1 MIERTVEDFFDHEL
15 LDYAH
20 YTLRSR
26 AIPSAIDGFK
36 PSQRK
41 IAHAANQIW
50 KTGKEKPMKVFQF
63 GGLAASMTFF
73 HHGSMD
79 GTIIGMTQTFKN
91 SLPIFDGIGQFGSLR
106 SPEAGAPRYVGLK
119 SNDNFRLLYKDFDL
133 TISQEEEGESIE
145 PKFFLPIVPT
155 VLLNGGSGI
164 AVGFATN
171 ILNRNPSDLI
181 KSCLLVLKGKPCP
194 AISPWVNGFT
204 GTFKR
209 VADARKS
216 WTIHGKYDVKNT
228 TTVEV
233 TEVPLSWTYEKY
245 EEHLDKLI
253 ANGMIVSYDDHS
265 ATTPHYVIKFK
276 RTVLDSL
283 IQKNKLEDTLRMQ
296 ERVGENYT
304 TLDENSELKIFE
316 SAEEIVEYFVKFRL
330 TYYDLRKQKLIQKL
344 QDELKVASNRCRF
357 INEILSDILKINNRP
372 KKDIETNLLESGY
385 DKVGDDYNYLLN
397 LAIHTLTKEKAEE
410 LRLLQEKKVA
420 ELEATKKLLPAQ
432 MYESDLRELL
442 KKFK

>member
-20 YTLRSR
+20 YTLRHR
-26 AIPSAIDGFK
+26 AIPSVIDGFK

-171 ILNRNPSDLI
+171 ILNRNPADLI

-194 AISPWVNGFT
+194 VISPWVNGFT
-204 GTFKR
+204 GTFKK
-209 VADARKS
+209 VLDAPKS
-216 WTIHGKYDVKNT
+216 WTIHGKYEVKNT

-253 ANGMIVSYDDHS
+253 TNGVIVSYDDHS

-276 RTVLDSL
+276 RNVLESL
-283 IQKNKLEDTLRMQ
+283 LQKNKLEDTLRMQ

-316 SAEEIVEYFVKFRL
+316 SAEEIVDYFVKFRL
-330 TYYDLRKQKLIQKL
+330 KYYDLRKQKLIQKL
-344 QDELKVASNRCRF
+344 QDDLKVTSNRCRF
-357 INEILSDILKINNRP
+357 INEILSDVLKINNRP
-372 KKDIETNLLESGY
+372 KKDIETNLSESGY
-385 DKVGDDYNYLLN
+385 DKVNDDYNYLLN

-410 LRLLQEKKVA
+410 LRLLQERKVA
-420 ELEATKKLLPAQ
+420 ELEATSKLLPSQ
-432 MYESDLRELL
+432 MYETDLRELL